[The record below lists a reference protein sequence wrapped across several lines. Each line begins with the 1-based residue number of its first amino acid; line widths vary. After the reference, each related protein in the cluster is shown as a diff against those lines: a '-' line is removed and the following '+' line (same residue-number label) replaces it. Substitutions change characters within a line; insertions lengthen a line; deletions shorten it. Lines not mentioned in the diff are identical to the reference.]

1 MAKPYKLLTIVASEY
16 GKYASL
22 ETVVSIERIDSKLYY
37 NLGKLQGLE
46 YNAVQ
51 FVLSRPI
58 SMSIIDNALSRILP
72 TELEVPWQVDHKDG
86 IFISKAE
93 GVLVCGAPW
102 VLGYKLLFEWL
113 GCK

>member
-51 FVLSRPI
+51 FVLSRP
-58 SMSIIDNALSRILP
+58 
-72 TELEVPWQVDHKDG
+72 
-86 IFISKAE
+86 
-93 GVLVCGAPW
+93 
-102 VLGYKLLFEWL
+102 
-113 GCK
+113 